1 MNLPTDIQITPRANR
16 RADRR
21 PLLAPGLA
29 LLAAL
34 FAHSAS
40 ANAQP
45 TPAGATA
52 PVGPTTPI
60 GPGTPAG
67 PGTPVSPATPKG
79 ASTPARPTSRNA
91 GKRVLIERVVAIVNN
106 AIIMRTE
113 LDVRLLPVIAEA
125 ESIADPKERSRRLD
139 KLTSSVLE
147 EMINEQLIVEAAEA
161 VRIEVEADDINATLD
176 DIKKQNNLDDAGLAQ
191 ALAQQG
197 YTLAGYRA
205 DLRKQLLRLRA
216 INQMVRPKVT
226 VSEEDVR
233 ARYDQMMRRSDGT
246 SAVRLSHMLFRLP
259 DRPTEQQI
267 ADAKNRA
274 SAALSRVRAGE
285 TFDKVATDLSEDD
298 ATKPTGGE
306 LGWFSR
312 GSLSVPEWETVVFA
326 MEKGDVRGPITGP
339 QGFHLFMVSE
349 IKRTENKPYADMRE
363 QVRGE
368 LTRRAMDK
376 QTQVWLEDLRKK
388 AFVEIKLDASTAP

>member
-1 MNLPTDIQITPRANR
+1 MNLPPNIYISRRTNR
-16 RADRR
+16 R
-21 PLLAPGLA
+21 PFFAPGLA

-34 FAHSAS
+34 VAHSAS
-40 ANAQP
+40 ATAQP
-45 TPAGATA
+45 AAAGSVA
-52 PVGPTTPI
+52 PG
-60 GPGTPAG
+60 G
-67 PGTPVSPATPKG
+67 PATP
-79 ASTPARPTSRNA
+79 TPPVGSGTPGGPATSPKTTAPAGRPASRNA

-113 LDVRLLPVIAEA
+113 LDVRMLPVIAEA
-125 ESIADPKERSRRLD
+125 ESIADPKERGRRLD

-161 VRIEVEADDINATLD
+161 ARIEVETDDINATLD
-176 DIKKQNNLDDAGLAQ
+176 DIKKQNSLDDAGLAQ

-226 VSEEDVR
+226 VSDEDVR

-259 DRPTEQQI
+259 EHPTEPQI

-285 TFDKVATDLSEDD
+285 AFDKVATELSEDD

-349 IKRTENKPYADMRE
+349 IKRTENKPFADMRE

>member
-1 MNLPTDIQITPRANR
+1 MNLPPNIHISRRANR
-16 RADRR
+16 R
-21 PLLAPGLA
+21 PFLAPGLA

-40 ANAQP
+40 ASAQP
-45 TPAGATA
+45 AAAGSVAPTGPATPTP
-52 PVGPTTPI
+52 PV
-60 GPGTPAG
+60 G
-67 PGTPVSPATPKG
+67 PGTPVGPATTPKTTG
-79 ASTPARPTSRNA
+79 SAGRPASRNA

-125 ESIADPKERSRRLD
+125 ESIADPKERTRRLD

-161 VRIEVEADDINATLD
+161 ARIEVEADDINATLD
-176 DIKKQNNLDDAGLAQ
+176 DIKKQNSLDDAGLAQ

-226 VSEEDVR
+226 VSDEDVR

-259 DRPTEQQI
+259 EHPTEPQI

-285 TFDKVATDLSEDD
+285 AFDKVATDLSEDD

-349 IKRTENKPYADMRE
+349 IKRTENKPFADMKE